1 MGQFGPRPVRRI
13 VECVPNFS
21 EGRRREVVDAIANAA
36 RGVASVAVLDV
47 ELDPNHNRSV
57 LTFVGSPEA
66 VGEAAFRAA
75 KKAVELID
83 MNAHRGEHPRIGALD
98 VLPFIPISGVTM
110 EDCVRLARE
119 TGKRIA
125 DELGVPVYLY
135 EAAATRP
142 DRKALP
148 DLRKGEYEG
157 LREEIR
163 TNPDRAPDFG
173 RRELHPT
180 AGASVVGARPP
191 LIAYNVNLGTTDVK
205 VAKRIAKLV
214 REKDGG
220 LPAVR
225 ALGFELKD
233 RGLVQVSMN
242 LVNYKVTS
250 IEGAFD
256 AVSAHAAKIG
266 VPVVASEIVG
276 LVPKDSLPP
285 NPIERLRL
293 ENFRTDQVLEDR
305 LAA

>member
-1 MGQFGPRPVRRI
+1 M
-13 VECVPNFS
+13 ECVPNFS
-21 EGRRREVVDAIANAA
+21 EGRRRKVVDAIADAA
-36 RGVASVAVLDV
+36 GSVPDVRVLDV
-47 ELDPNHNRSV
+47 ESDANHNRSV
-57 LTFVGSPEA
+57 VTFVGPPEA
-66 VGEAAFRAA
+66 AAEAAFRTA

-83 MNAHRGEHPRIGALD
+83 MNVHRGEHPRIGALD

-110 EDCVRLARE
+110 DDCVRLARE

-125 DELGVPVYLY
+125 AELGVPVYLY
-135 EAAATRP
+135 EAAAMRP
-142 DRKALP
+142 DRRALP

-157 LREEIR
+157 LRQEIR
-163 TNPDRAPDFG
+163 SNPDRAPDFG
-173 RRELHPT
+173 RPELHPT
-180 AGASVVGARPP
+180 AGACVVGARPP

-242 LVNYKVTS
+242 LVDYKQTS
-250 IEGAFD
+250 VVAAFD
-256 AVSAHAAKIG
+256 AVSAHAAKLG

-276 LVPKDSLPP
+276 LVPRDALPP
-285 NPIERLRL
+285 NPVERLRL
-293 ENFRTDQVLEDR
+293 ENFRQDQVLEGR
-305 LAA
+305 LEI